1 MPSQKSHNKGEGN
14 GPLLND
20 GAATVVKT
28 TFDCRSAF
36 ATISSEQSVD
46 TPVV

>member
-1 MPSQKSHNKGEGN
+1 MPSQKSHKNKGEGT
-14 GPLLND
+14 LLND

-28 TFDCRSAF
+28 TFDFRYAS